1 MFAQTDS
8 LGIME
13 ALREA
18 HVDSINGEFKQEEI
32 GVGGIAQLNNGHYPC
47 AAVEKTV
54 GDGGP
59 EKCLA
64 SDMVDIADSI
74 RSSGN
79 LAGFLADLGPA
90 VTDNVTVLRQAVEE
104 SGIVVDEEQIAQLLG
119 MLVTSVSNS
128 STETTN
134 QEEKYDNAA
143 GGDSSLSIALTSSLL
158 ASGGGLGGGDLQAE
172 EGGTRWNIDIV
183 KQYLASDYEGKVDWV
198 AVAKHFDFPGFHIPD
213 VNSLALLLELYRGVS
228 HSDLPVGI
236 ICGPWRNTCGQLSLL
251 STLVAAPAE
260 LFSFNVSQNRVPLL
274 ECMDTHVVTPNE
286 AWLSPELLEALLRA
300 ASSDLEMYTTVK
312 SLMSNPMSQ
321 CPELLVAG
329 LISIPRDSEALKGPG
344 GRLRLELLSRL
355 LPPFFRPNRSAAT
368 PVLVRS
374 LFLSNPAL
382 VVQSCVD
389 AYSADAS
396 LPSLLGIARV
406 VRLVPEAM
414 PYILRHSKHSF
425 AITMASILFGLQV
438 AGIPPERRLDLEAW
452 AKERLG
458 APDGDVFQQ
467 RLTTF
472 VNRHMRDAASRTSSQ
487 KGLPNPVEGA
497 EVMATCLMTL
507 EAMADFLRALAAT
520 SSEDQVPRLMQLL
533 ELAKQLQPTL
543 LPMLQ
548 QQVPPAPLVATNS
561 QTPAAGPPGGG
572 NGPPSLTAGRGGPR
586 VADSK
591 VEDAANAIF
600 TQLYSSEKTVQ
611 EVVEELERFRACGDN
626 HEQCVFACMV
636 TEKTSAPTH
645 IFFILLSGFFQT
657 TNTIQLCRRSAVCL
671 MNVVTFI
678 NTLRPSYKSP
688 VCFLVKL
695 YSDSLFLALRGS
707 SH

>member
-1 MFAQTDS
+1 MQEWGSGTKGLLLPHRTLVALLLHLATSPTFAQTDAR
-8 LGIME
+8 GIIE
-13 ALREA
+13 TLREA
-18 HVDSINGEFKQEEI
+18 HADSINGEFKQEEI
-32 GVGGIAQLNNGHYPC
+32 GVGGIAQLNNVHYC
-47 AAVEKTV
+47 AAVEKTL
-54 GDGGP
+54 GGGS
-59 EKCLA
+59 EKYLA
-64 SDMVDIADSI
+64 SDVMDIADSI

-79 LAGFLADLGPA
+79 LAGFLADLGPV
-90 VTDNVTVLRQAVEE
+90 VTDNLTVLRQAVEE

-128 STETTN
+128 TTETTN
-134 QEEKYDNAA
+134 PEEKYDSSA
-143 GGDSSLSIALTSSLL
+143 GRDSSLSTALTSSLL
-158 ASGGGLGGGDLQAE
+158 ASGGLGGGDLQGE
-172 EGGTRWNIDIV
+172 EGGTSWNIGIV

-198 AVAKHFDFPGFHIPD
+198 AVVKHFDFPGFHIPD
-213 VNSLALLLELYRGVS
+213 VKSLALLLELYRGVS

-236 ICGPWRNTCGQLSLL
+236 ICGPWHNTRGQLSLL
-251 STLVAAPAE
+251 STLVVASPE

-300 ASSDLEMYTTVK
+300 ASSDPELYTTVK
-312 SLMSNPMSQ
+312 GLMSNPMSQ

-329 LISIPRDSEALKGPG
+329 LVSIPRDSEALKGPG

-355 LPPFFRPNRSAAT
+355 LPPYFRPNRSAAT

-374 LFLSNPAL
+374 LFMSNPAL

-406 VRLVPEAM
+406 VRLAPEST
-414 PYILRHSKHSF
+414 PFILRHSKHSF
-425 AITMASILFGLQV
+425 AIAMASILFGLQV
-438 AGIPPERRLDLEAW
+438 AGTPPERRLDLEVW

-458 APDGDVFQQ
+458 APDGDAFQQ
-467 RLTTF
+467 RLATF
-472 VNRHMRDAASRTSSQ
+472 VNRHMRDAASRASSQ

-497 EVMATCLMTL
+497 EVMVTCLMTL
-507 EAMADFLRALAAT
+507 EAMAAFLRALAAA

-548 QQVPPAPLVATNS
+548 QQVPPAPLVAANS
-561 QTPAAGPPGGG
+561 QTPAAGPPGSGS
-572 NGPPSLTAGRGGPR
+572 GPPSLTAGRGGSR
-586 VADSK
+586 VADSE

-611 EVVEELERFRACGDN
+611 EVVAKLERFRACGDT

-636 TEKTSAPTH
+636 AEKTSSPTH
-645 IFFILLSGFFQT
+645 IIHS
-657 TNTIQLCRRSAVCL
+657 
-671 MNVVTFI
+671 
-678 NTLRPSYKSP
+678 TLRFFYKLLTPFNSVAGPQP
-688 VCFLVKL
+688 V
-695 YSDSLFLALRGS
+695 
-707 SH
+707 